1 MKPMVGR
8 INSFTMADSNRP
20 LRRTGDS
27 RPFSSK
33 KNASKEECYHKM
45 KVLLTGAFGNIGSST
60 LSELVKRKH
69 YVRCFDIKNKNNR
82 KKAKKYRNNDQVE
95 IVWGDIRNLED
106 VTKAVAGIDVVIH
119 LAAIIPPLANQKPL
133 FAEKINVDGTKN
145 LLSAMEQQPNQP
157 KLIFG
162 SSVAV
167 YGDVRHKGTEL
178 IKVTDPYDPSP
189 LDHYARMKIKCE
201 KMIEKSTL
209 DWVIFRF
216 AAIPPIDLKTDPL
229 MFEVPLDTPM
239 EFCHTTDTG
248 LALAKAVDHPKVW
261 GEIFHIGGGEE
272 CRVPYKVY
280 VTRLLESFGIG
291 GLPAIAFSD
300 KPFHCGYMDTTKS
313 QGLLKYQRHTFD
325 DLVEEMKNKSPFL
338 RILTIIFR
346 PIVRLYLLRQSP
358 YYREYTKRKRAYID
372 YKSIRAQNLE
382 TKRKEKKA
390 TKTNVKDSSQTKN

>member
-1 MKPMVGR
+1 
-8 INSFTMADSNRP
+8 
-20 LRRTGDS
+20 
-27 RPFSSK
+27 
-33 KNASKEECYHKM
+33 M

-60 LSELVKRKH
+60 LSELVNREH
-69 YVRCFDIKNKNNR
+69 QVRCFDIKNKNNR
-82 KKAKKYRNNDQVE
+82 KKANKYRNNDQVE
-95 IVWGDIRNLED
+95 IVWGDIRNPED
-106 VTKAVAGIDVVIH
+106 VKKAVKGIEVVIH
-119 LAAIIPPLANQKPL
+119 LAAIIPPLANKKPL
-133 FAEKINVDGTKN
+133 FAEKINVDGTRN
-145 LLSAMEQQPNQP
+145 LLSAIEQQQNPP
-157 KLIFG
+157 KLIFS

-178 IKVTDPYDPSP
+178 IEVTDPYDPSP

-201 KMIEKSTL
+201 KMIKQSTL
-209 DWVIFRF
+209 DWAIFRF

-229 MFEVPLDTPM
+229 MFEVPLDTPL

-261 GEIFHIGGGEE
+261 GEIFHIGGGEK

-280 VTRLLESFGIG
+280 VTKLLESFGIG
-291 GLPAIAFSD
+291 ELPDIAFSD

-313 QGLLKYQRHTFD
+313 QKLLKYQRHTFD

-358 YYREYTKRKRAYID
+358 YYREHIKRKRAFID
-372 YKSIRAQNLE
+372 YKTIRAQ
-382 TKRKEKKA
+382 TPQAKQKEKEATTAK
-390 TKTNVKDSSQTKN
+390 TKTKIKDPTNTKN